1 MNPAFADVNED
12 MAGRKTTSW
21 EVPSWFA
28 GIEGPADG
36 DLTEPLTIEGLPP
49 VA

>member
-1 MNPAFADVNED
+1 MNLSFADVNED
-12 MAGRKTTSW
+12 IAGRKTTSR
-21 EVPSWFA
+21 EVPSWFV

-36 DLTEPLTIEGLPP
+36 DPAESFTIEALPP

>member
-1 MNPAFADVNED
+1 MNPSFADVNGD

-36 DLTEPLTIEGLPP
+36 DLTEPFTIEALPP

>member
-1 MNPAFADVNED
+1 MNSVFADVNGD
-12 MAGRKTTSW
+12 IAGRKTTSW

-36 DLTEPLTIEGLPP
+36 DVTEPFTIEALPP